1 MLFANLKH
9 HSQNGIIKKQ
19 MHGKWWHLYKEDQSL
34 TPEMSRMLQHS
45 SVGCSTWFND

>member
-34 TPEMSRMLQHS
+34 TPEMSRMLQALLCGLLNL
-45 SVGCSTWFND
+45 VQ